1 MNTIVKFI
9 KHPLTSIVAMGIGI
23 FIGLYYKGLGLS
35 LSIYGDAYQILLKMT
50 VLPILISA
58 IVTSLG
64 RFVSNSR
71 MQKLLGKI
79 ILVLIGVSILY
90 AIIGIVIGLV
100 FRPGNISEESREIM
114 SEQVSLQSEIL
125 RIRLDETDTAQDNGL
140 QDFLLLI
147 IPDNIF
153 NSLASNQVLAVLVF
167 SIIFGLAVG
176 AIPKKGDKAY
186 VVEFFEEIYLIFSS
200 IISYVMLLLPFAL
213 ICIMSSEVARSGFN
227 IIFASAKLIITF
239 YIFGIL
245 LLVTN
250 SVALAVSV
258 KKSFFKVTGIVA
270 YPSIIAFTTRNSIA
284 SMAVAIDSLKKD
296 LGVDHSFA
304 KSVMPLMTVLG
315 RFGNIFYFALVTL
328 FAAQLYYTDLSVSAL
343 VVICISIV
351 FAGVATAGAS
361 GFATLSLLGLIVE
374 PLGIPFETVLV
385 ILLIIDTIIDPLR
398 TTIIVNTN
406 TVLTAILY
414 SQYQKTGQSIHEG
427 PVIEPKE

>member
-9 KHPLTSIVAMGIGI
+9 KHPLTSIIAMGIGI

-79 ILVLIGVSILY
+79 ILVLISVSILY
-90 AIIGIVIGLV
+90 AIIGIAIGLV

-125 RIRLDETDTAQDNGL
+125 RIRLDETDAAQDNGI

-176 AIPKKGDKAY
+176 AIPKKDDKAY

-239 YIFGIL
+239 YIFGIVL
-245 LLVTN
+245 LAIN

-258 KKSFFKVTGIVA
+258 KKNFFKVTGIVA

-284 SMAVAIDSLKKD
+284 SMAVAIDSLRKD

-343 VVICISIV
+343 IVICISIV

-398 TTIIVNTN
+398 TAMIVNTN

-427 PVIEPKE
+427 PVIESKE